1 MYKRQPLAPAEDQE
15 ITCPDVSEIE
25 TIVLLN
31 VLWICTTP
39 LGTLR
44 LDFFEPVFF
53 TVAAI
58 MFNLIL
64 ELVNRVI

>member
-1 MYKRQPLAPAEDQE
+1 MSRGLGDVYKRQ
-15 ITCPDVSEIE
+15 VIE

-53 TVAAI
+53 AVAAI
-58 MFNLIL
+58 VFNLIL
-64 ELVNRVI
+64 QFVDIFS